1 MEVLQMG
8 RIPIHI
14 YEDSAHVEG
23 KGSTSPSWQHNES
36 WVPYELSVFP
46 RVGYVTNLSGLP
58 KLLRLLPSAP
68 SAREMERAAEKTG
81 YLADDGNRL
90 MRRRALAIRLR
101 SSHFSFEGVIKQISG
116 FMLSKNTI
124 RHYLH
129 YDANGQSQLQDS
141 EVSSA
146 AKVWR
151 VTGSDSDLVCRQV
164 PQFPTSNRPG
174 QNPFSSPCSSEEAK

>member
-1 MEVLQMG
+1 
-8 RIPIHI
+8 
-14 YEDSAHVEG
+14 
-23 KGSTSPSWQHNES
+23 
-36 WVPYELSVFP
+36 
-46 RVGYVTNLSGLP
+46 
-58 KLLRLLPSAP
+58 
-68 SAREMERAAEKTG
+68 MERAAEKTG